1 MTASIFVFALVYAVL
16 ISPFIGGVRGLAPNL
31 CWLAW
36 PLIFLWRDRKP
47 AWLGLRLPASLW
59 NTGKIAGLSAA
70 LGCGTGAILLLA
82 AGWYPSLLQF
92 IYALPGLHRGVCGDH
107 IVLFIFLIPV
117 AHFAHELFY
126 RGFLQMKLAVLLKS
140 VPAAIAVA
148 AVLFAW
154 THVFVF
160 SSPEIQSLEAQ
171 ALPASAMQE
180 MSVEAV
186 LKTVTLFTLVESAG
200 AGILLQ
206 MFGTLIAPV
215 LFRTANLTTIV
226 IVLYSRAGLV

>member
-1 MTASIFVFALVYAVL
+1 M
-16 ISPFIGGVRGLAPNL
+16 
-31 CWLAW
+31 
-36 PLIFLWRDRKP
+36 DRKP
-47 AWLGLRLPASLW
+47 AWLGLRLPA
-59 NTGKIAGLSAA
+59 TPRKTAAIALSSAA
-70 LGCGTGAILLLA
+70 LGCGTGLILLLV
-82 AGWYPSLLQF
+82 AGWYPGLLQF

-126 RGFLQMKLAVLLKS
+126 RGFLQTKFSALLKS

-171 ALPASAMQE
+171 AVPASAMQG

-186 LKTVTLFTLVESAG
+186 LKTVTLFTLVESVG

-206 MFGTLIAPV
+206 LFGTLIAPV
-215 LFRTANLTTIV
+215 LFRTANLTVIG